1 MRALPPALRALA
13 IAAMTAMTLTTASA
27 CKPRT
32 PTPPAPP
39 TTEPGAAAGGG
50 ARGLMA
56 PEPTPGVRFRLSDAS
71 PADGAGPPASVAPS
85 QPLDEADVQAQLRR
99 LPPLPEAASAQVAF
113 ALRPGPRPP
122 AIAGD
127 TLRQP
132 FPPDTTAG
140 APPPAPAA
148 ALEVAR
154 YQPEGDIQTAPRL
167 AVTFNQPMVPL
178 TSHSALAAADV
189 PVTLEPQPAG
199 QWRWA
204 GSQTVIFEPEG
215 GRFPMATDYRATVP
229 AGTAAAAGTD
239 GGSAGTAAALPAAVT
254 WTFRTPPPALV
265 DHVPAADDTT
275 DRQPIIFLAF
285 DQRVDPAAVLPHLTA
300 TAGGAAVALRLAE
313 TAEVTA
319 DDGIMDRVTHT
330 VEGRW
335 VAVRP
340 VDPLPLDSRVQLTLG
355 AGLPSA
361 EGPLTTTAARTLP
374 FHTYGPLAIAELTCG
389 GQPAITFDS
398 LRHNTASDCEPLAP
412 WWIQLTNDLDLEA
425 FDPAA
430 IAVEPAL
437 GGLRVE
443 ASGDRIFVSGLSVGR
458 TTYRVT
464 LPAGLRDVYGQTLGD
479 DAVATFNTGDMRPA
493 LYAPGDETVVLDPA
507 AGPTFTVYST
517 NNDRLNVRLLRVE
530 PEQWAAYQDARRR
543 QGDENPP
550 PPPGTEAWS
559 GALEPAGKRDAL
571 TAVPIDLTPALADGL
586 GQVLVVVE
594 PGTWAWDDPNWS
606 NRPQWRWVQATR
618 MGLAAFTDTDGV
630 LVWVTDLAGGAPVAG
645 ATVAGPPDGQRPT
658 TDADGLAMLDP
669 LGYTADGSEQ
679 DAQTVV
685 VARKDGDVS
694 LLPRGWG
701 GWVFSRPDPQ
711 LAWYGFTDRG
721 LYKPGETVHFKGL
734 IRVGEPGKGGDVRP
748 LDGGPTDV
756 AWVLR
761 LPNGEEGPTGQLS
774 VNPFGGFDGT
784 VAVPANAELGQAYLE
799 LTATGGD
806 MPPLGRTFHL
816 AVHVAE
822 FRRPEFE
829 VSAASEQPYYLLGD
843 RGVVAATAAYYA
855 GGPLPDAETQWSVTG
870 TPASFTPPGQDDFH
884 FGPWRPIWLAWSFGP
899 DQGESTY
906 EVHTGRT
913 DATGAHRLAID
924 FDGVYPL
931 SAASFR
937 AEASVMDVNR
947 QAWTGSAAFMVHPAR
962 DYVGLRADRWFVQ
975 AGRPFTVEAIVAD
988 LDGRRV
994 AGRAI
999 ALRAERVDGTWRGER
1014 YVEAF
1019 APAGTC
1025 DLTSA
1030 AEAAACD
1037 LTFEGGGEYR
1047 VTADIA
1053 DADGRPNRTEIRLW
1067 VAGGPERPRRGVE
1080 REEVQLVP
1088 DQAEYQPG
1096 DTAEILVQAPFA
1108 PAEGLLSIRRSG
1120 LVRTERVTLDGPS
1133 TTLRVPVDE
1142 TLLPNFTVQLD
1153 LVGAAARSADDG
1165 AATDDGAA
1173 AGGTDDAAPL
1183 PPRPAYASGSI
1194 DLSVPPRVRTLG
1206 VSATPR
1212 DAAVAPG
1219 GSTTV
1224 DVAVADADGRP
1235 LAGAEVAL
1243 VVVDEA
1249 VLALDAYR
1257 IPDPVATFYPRR
1269 GADVSDLHQRAFV
1282 ALADPA
1288 ALAQGGA
1295 GGGMADMVAQTGEWS
1310 HRSLDGAMMM
1320 DFGAE
1325 AAPSLAPM
1333 AMVAEESKV
1342 MRAAG
1347 APAGAPAPAIRERT
1361 DLDPLAAFVPGLT
1374 TDAEGRVSAAVDLP
1388 DNVTRYRVTA
1398 VATDGAQR
1406 FGTGEHALTARLPL
1420 IVRPSAPRFLN
1431 FGDVFELPVV
1441 VQNQTDGDLVT
1452 DVVVRAANLRLT
1464 EGAVDAADGTSRAG
1478 LRVTVPAGDRV
1489 EVRFPAAADMPGT
1502 AAFQAGAFAGDVGDA
1517 QRVTLPV
1524 WTPATTEAFA
1534 TYGQVD
1540 DGAIAQPVRRPPDAV
1555 PQFGGLELTT
1565 SSTALSEL
1573 TDAFVYLQTYPYEGS
1588 EQIASRLI
1596 ATVALKDV
1604 LFAFGAPGLP
1614 DAAEVDATIRRDVDK
1629 LAAMQNGDGGWDWW
1643 SAAGRSWPFASVHAA
1658 HALARAGAKGYAA
1671 PAETVERAKRY
1682 LTDIDDAMRALDY
1695 DAVTRRTMRAYALY
1709 VRMLLGDRQ
1718 PGEARALFAES
1729 GDASVEVLGWL
1740 LGVLSGDA
1748 GSAAEVAEIRRRL
1761 ANAAV
1766 EEAGTAQFTTGY
1778 DEEAGNVLL
1787 ASNRRADAI
1796 VLEALIGDQPDSDLI
1811 PKVVRGLLEG
1821 RVRGRWSS
1829 TQENAWVLL
1838 ALDRYFRAY
1847 EGVTPDFV
1855 ARAWLGDG
1863 FVGETAFRGRT
1874 ADRGQTDVP
1883 MAALPEGAVTPVVL
1897 QKDGPGRL
1905 YYRLGLRYAPRDL
1918 VLAPLERGFSVER
1931 TYEPVDDPVDV
1942 RRGADGTWTIGAGKR
1957 VRVRLTLVA
1966 TARRYHVALVDP
1978 LPAGLEAVNPD
1989 LAVSASA
1996 PPVDDADAVGGDT
2009 WPWWRWWR
2017 WYDHVAFRDERVEV
2031 FGNVVWAG
2039 VYTYDYIARATTPGT
2054 FVVPPAKAEELY
2066 HPETFGRSGSDKVV
2080 VR

>member
-1 MRALPPALRALA
+1 MRANPAAARTIA
-13 IAAMTAMTLTTASA
+13 IALITAMTLTTGAA

-32 PTPPAPP
+32 PTPTPPP
-39 TTEPGAAAGGG
+39 TAEPGAGPGGG
-50 ARGLMA
+50 RGLLA
-56 PEPTPGVRFRLSDAS
+56 PEPTPGVRFRLGDADPDTGAAA
-71 PADGAGPPASVAPS
+71 PAPRAPVE
-85 QPLDEADVQAQLRR
+85 PIDDDRVRAQLER

-113 ALRPGPRPP
+113 ALKPGPRPP
-122 AIAGD
+122 QVAGD
-127 TLRQP
+127 TRRQP
-132 FPPDTTAG
+132 FPPDAAAG
-140 APPPAPAA
+140 PPPAPPAGD
-148 ALEVAR
+148 LEVAR

-178 TSHSALAAADV
+178 TSHAALAAADV
-189 PVTLEPQPAG
+189 PVVLEPQPPG

-215 GRFPMATDYRATVP
+215 GRFPMATDYRVSVP
-229 AGTAAAAGTD
+229 AGAAATSGATL
-239 GGSAGTAAALPAAVT
+239 AAAKT
-254 WTFRTPPPALV
+254 WTFRTPPPELV
-265 DHVPAADDTT
+265 AHDPADDDTT
-275 DRQPIIFLAF
+275 DRQPLIFLAF
-285 DQRVDPAAVLPHLTA
+285 DQRVDPSAALAHIAA
-300 TAGGAAVALRLAE
+300 TAGGAAAALRVAE
-313 TAEVTA
+313 TAEVVA
-319 DDGIMDRVTHT
+319 DDGVMDLVTHT
-330 VEGRW
+330 VDGRW
-335 VAVRP
+335 IVVRP
-340 VDPLPLDSRVQLTLG
+340 VDPLPLDSPIRVTVG
-355 AGLPSA
+355 AGFPSA
-361 EGPLTTTAARTLP
+361 EGPLTTTAAQAFGFR
-374 FHTYGPLAIAELTCG
+374 TYGPLGIAELTCG

-398 LRHNTASDCEPLAP
+398 LRRDTASGCEPLEP
-412 WWIQLTNDLDLEA
+412 WWIRLTNEIDLDA

-430 IAVEPAL
+430 VTVDPPLE
-437 GGLRVE
+437 GLRVE
-443 ASGDRIFVSGLSVGR
+443 ANGDGIFISGLSIGQ

-464 LPAGLRDVYGQTLGD
+464 LPAALRDVFGQTLGEP
-479 DAVATFNTGDMRPA
+479 AVATFMTGDMRPA

-507 AGPTFTVYST
+507 GGPRFTVYST
-517 NNDRLNVRLLRVE
+517 NNDSLRVRLLRVM
-530 PEQWAAYQDARRR
+530 PEQWAAYQDARQR

-550 PPPGTEAWS
+550 PPPGTEVWS
-559 GALEPAGKRDAL
+559 GAIRPEGKRDSLA
-571 TAVPIDLTPALADGL
+571 AVPIDLTPALTDGL

-594 PGTWAWDDPNWS
+594 PAAWSWQDQNWS

-618 MGLAAFTDTDGV
+618 LGLAAFTDVDGV
-630 LVWVTDLAGGAPVAG
+630 LAWVTDLGDGTPIAG
-645 ATVAGPPDGQRPT
+645 AAVSGPPGQAPL
-658 TDADGLAMLDP
+658 TDADGLARLAP
-669 LGYTADGSEQ
+669 LGYTADGSDQ
-679 DAQTVV
+679 NNQTVI
-685 VARKDGDVS
+685 VARKGGDVS

-701 GWVFSRPDPQ
+701 GWVFGRPSPQ
-711 LAWYGFTDRG
+711 LAWHAFTDRG

-734 IRVGEPGKGGDVRP
+734 VRRNDPGKGGDVRP
-748 LDGGPTDV
+748 LDGGPTDI
-756 AWVLR
+756 AYVLR
-761 LPNGEEGPTGQLS
+761 LSNGEEGPGGRLP
-774 VNPFGGFDGT
+774 VNPFGGFDG
-784 VAVPANAELGQAYLE
+784 VVEIPAIAELGNGYLE

-806 MPPLGRTFHL
+806 MPPEGRSFNL
-816 AVHVAE
+816 AVNIAE

-829 VSAASEQPYYLLGD
+829 VTATSEQPYYLIGD
-843 RGVVAATAAYYA
+843 RGVVAAAAAYYA
-855 GGPLPDAETQWSVTG
+855 GGPLPDAEANWSVTG
-870 TPASFTPPGQDDFH
+870 TPADFTPPGRGDFH
-884 FGPWRPIWLAWSFGP
+884 FGPWRPLWLAWSFGP
-899 DQGESTY
+899 DQGEPTY
-906 EVHTGRT
+906 AVHTGRT

-924 FDGVYPL
+924 FDGIYPL

-947 QAWTGSAAFMVHPAR
+947 QAWTGAATFMVHPAR
-962 DYVGLRADRWFVQ
+962 EYVGLASDRWFVP
-975 AGRPFTVEAIVAD
+975 AGRTFEVTAIVAD
-988 LDGRRV
+988 LDGKLV
-994 AGRAI
+994 PGRAI
-999 ALRAERVDGTWRGER
+999 AVRAERVDGVWRGER
-1014 YVEAF
+1014 FVEDFTLVGDCA
-1019 APAGTC
+1019 
-1025 DLTSA
+1025 LTSA
-1030 AEAAACD
+1030 GDPVACD
-1037 LTFEGGGEYR
+1037 LTFDAGGEYR

-1067 VAGGPERPRRGVE
+1067 VAGGPSRPRRGVE
-1080 REEVQLVP
+1080 REDVQLVP

-1133 TTLRVPVDE
+1133 ATLRVPVDE

-1153 LVGAAARSADDG
+1153 LVGAAARAPDEAGADD
-1165 AATDDGAA
+1165 AAA
-1173 AGGTDDAAPL
+1173 AGDAAAL
-1183 PPRPAYASGSI
+1183 PPRPAFASGSI

-1206 VSATPR
+1206 VTATPR
-1212 DAAVAPG
+1212 EAAVAPA
-1219 GSTTV
+1219 GSTTI
-1224 DVAVADADGRP
+1224 DVEVTGADGRP
-1235 LAGAEVAL
+1235 LADAEVAL

-1269 GADVSDLHQRAFV
+1269 GPDVSDLHQRAFV

-1288 ALAQGGA
+1288 ALAR
-1295 GGGMADMVAQTGEWS
+1295 GGMGSAGADMFGRSAQWS
-1310 HRSLDGAMMM
+1310 HDALSGEMMM

-1325 AAPSLAPM
+1325 GAPSLAPM
-1333 AMVAEESKV
+1333 AMVAEDAKG
-1342 MRAAG
+1342 MRAAPG
-1347 APAGAPAPAIRERT
+1347 APADVPATAVRERT
-1361 DLDPLAAFVPGLT
+1361 DLDPLAAFVPGLV
-1374 TDAEGRVSAAVDLP
+1374 TDAQGRAAAEVTLP
-1388 DNVTRYRVTA
+1388 DNVTRYRLTA
-1398 VATDGAQR
+1398 VATDGGQR
-1406 FGTGEHALTARLPL
+1406 FGTGESTLTARLPL

-1441 VQNQTDGDLVT
+1441 VQNQTDADLVT
-1452 DVVVRAANLRLT
+1452 DVVVRAANLKLT
-1464 EGAVDAADGTSRAG
+1464 EGTAAADGRTARAG

-1540 DGAIAQPVRRPPDAV
+1540 DGAIAQPVRRPADAV

-1614 DAAEVDATIRRDVDK
+1614 GAAEVDATIRRDVDK

-1643 SAAGRSWPFASVHAA
+1643 AAAGRSWPFASVHAA

-1682 LTDIDDAMRALDY
+1682 LTDIDAAMQALEY
-1695 DAVTRRTMRAYALY
+1695 DVGTRRTMRAYALY
-1709 VRMLLGDRQ
+1709 VRMLFGDRQ
-1718 PGEARALFAES
+1718 PGDARALFAES
-1729 GDASVEVLGWL
+1729 DDVSVEVLGWL

-1748 GSAAEVAEIRRRL
+1748 GSAAEVGEIRRRL

-1778 DEEAGNVLL
+1778 GEEAGNVLL

-1811 PKVVRGLLEG
+1811 PKIVRGLLEG
-1821 RVRGRWSS
+1821 RVRGRWAS

-1863 FVGETAFRGRT
+1863 FAGETAFEGRS
-1874 ADRGQTDVP
+1874 ADRGQIDVP
-1883 MAALPEGAVTPVVL
+1883 MAALPEGEDTPVVL
-1897 QKDGPGRL
+1897 QKDGAGRL
-1905 YYRLGLRYAPRDL
+1905 YYRMGLRYAPRDL
-1918 VLAPLERGFSVER
+1918 ELEPLERGFSVER
-1931 TYEPVDDPVDV
+1931 AYEAVDDPADV
-1942 RRGADGTWTIGAGKR
+1942 RRGADGAWTIKAGKR
-1957 VRVRLTLVA
+1957 ARVRLTLVA

-1996 PPVDDADAVGGDT
+1996 PPTEDDDAVGGDT

-2017 WYDHVAFRDERVEV
+2017 WYDHAAFRDERVEV
-2031 FGNVVWAG
+2031 FSNIVWAG
-2039 VYTYDYIARATTPGT
+2039 VYSYDYIARATTPGT

-2066 HPETFGRSGSDKVV
+2066 HPETFGRGATDRVTV
-2080 VR
+2080 EE